1 MIAKYPEEICRL
13 FQLHMSNGD
22 LHSLLELYDVE
33 AVFLTEK
40 GETLKGHAGIR
51 EALAPL
57 ARNKAHF
64 YYHVVKVIQSGP
76 IALMHT
82 DWEVTSPQPMSSYAM
97 EVAKKQADGSW
108 RWLIGDPFTVG
119 RRVKSAS

>member
-1 MIAKYPEEICRL
+1 MFAKYPEEICRH

-22 LHSLLELYDVE
+22 LDSLLELYDAE
-33 AVFLTEK
+33 AVFLTET
-40 GETLKGHAGIR
+40 GETLKGHGGIR

-57 ARNKAHF
+57 ARDKALF
-64 YYHVVKVIQSGP
+64 YYHVVQVIQSGE

-108 RWLIGDPFTVG
+108 RWLIGDPFTIG
-119 RRVKSAS
+119 KRVKSQS